1 MGQFS
6 TQGFPP
12 GAGGAAPTGALTSA
26 EALPNG
32 GYMAPNQGQAQG
44 QAQGQ
49 WSINQVTR
57 ELIILRII
65 LILPLLTCVLS
76 LLASTK
82 AGVSNSNTQRAKFQN
97 GDKVMDQH

>member
-1 MGQFS
+1 MSRDNSHPKPELSSAAGVFMGQFS

-44 QAQGQ
+44 Q
-49 WSINQVTR
+49 WSVNQVTG
-57 ELIILRII
+57 ELIILRRFHPFSFCRRSHVFY
-65 LILPLLTCVLS
+65 LC
-76 LLASTK
+76 
-82 AGVSNSNTQRAKFQN
+82 
-97 GDKVMDQH
+97 